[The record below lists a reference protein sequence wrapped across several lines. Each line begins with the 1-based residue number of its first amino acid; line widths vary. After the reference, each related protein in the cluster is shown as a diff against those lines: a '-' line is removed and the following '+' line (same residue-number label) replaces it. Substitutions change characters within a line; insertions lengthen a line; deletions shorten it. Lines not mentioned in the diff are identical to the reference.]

1 MKKVINIILIV
12 LISLALIWFLTDLAG
27 YYTIIKVKTTIDST
41 KVTDSLIGLKQWN
54 SHTVIP
60 KPDFDWSSLFSFLSA
75 IVLFF
80 LKYFF
85 YDKENLKKKN
95 NTQHNANHTLF
106 LSLKAIDYSEL
117 PVVQLATPGKTLLY
131 RQMIKLELE
140 IVEDTIKE
148 FLENNYEFK
157 NALDFSNKVKKLIL
171 DISNRT
177 SLKWNE
183 YSVPKLVIDTYKE
196 LEYDRLLILN
206 NAIDNIS
213 LYAAEDWDSAIREV
227 LNHISTHI
235 QLFITEDTIEV
246 FSKLNGKLKGIRFQ
260 GVEL

>member
-1 MKKVINIILIV
+1 MKKVINVILIILIV
-12 LISLALIWFLTDLAG
+12 SALIWFLVDLAG
-27 YYTIIKVKTTIDST
+27 YYTITRIKTSVDSVQVVDT
-41 KVTDSLIGLKQWN
+41 VTNLKSWN
-54 SHTVIP
+54 SHTA
-60 KPDFDWSSLFSFLSA
+60 KPDFDWSSLFGFFSG
-75 IVLFF
+75 IILFF

-85 YDKENLKKKN
+85 YDKENLKKKR

-106 LSLKAIDYSEL
+106 LSLKSIDYAEL
-117 PVVQLATPGKTLLY
+117 PVVQLSTPGKTLLY
-131 RQMIKLELE
+131 RQMLKLELE
-140 IVEDTIKE
+140 IVEDAIKE

-157 NALDFSNKVKKLIL
+157 NALDFSNKIKKLIL

-246 FSKLNGKLKGIRFQ
+246 FSKLNGKLKGIYFQ